1 MKTLLALILLVLP
14 FGAMAQPYP
23 ALHDVTGVAGDDVL
37 NIRAG
42 PSASTEIIG
51 TFGPFQRNIEV
62 VALNS
67 AGTWGLVNTA
77 EGSGWASMRFLA
89 RQPGQAWGDM
99 PDALECGG
107 TEPFW
112 SLSIRA
118 DGTVRLDRMG
128 EVDFYITR
136 ARIPASG
143 RPDRFAIRADSGGG
157 EITPIIAYAACSDGM
172 SDRTY
177 GLTVDFLHRTATG
190 ETLYSGCCS
199 LAP

>member
-1 MKTLLALILLVLP
+1 MKSLVAMILLLLP
-14 FGAMAQPYP
+14 LGAMAEPYP

-37 NIRAG
+37 NIRSG

-51 TFGPFQRNIEV
+51 AFGPFQHDIEV
-62 VALNS
+62 VALNP

-89 RQPGQAWGDM
+89 RQPRQDWGHM

-112 SLSIRA
+112 GLSIRA
-118 DGTVRLDRMG
+118 DGTVRLDRLG

-143 RPDRFAIRADSGGG
+143 RPDRFAIRAGNDAG
-157 EITPIIAYAACSDGM
+157 EIAPIIAYAACSDGM
-172 SDRTY
+172 SDQVF
-177 GLTVDFLHRTATG
+177 GLTVDFLHRSGGG
-190 ETLYSGCCS
+190 ETLYSGCCR